1 MKTLHVALLAVL
13 AGCAAAPQEPPAA
26 STPPPC
32 CPCACPP
39 AAAAAPAPAPAAS
52 SPATTATRAYRQ
64 TEKTIAP
71 AVTAPDAS
79 AAYIRAVDRA
89 DRLARE
95 ALRLLVSQD
104 GHPTAEAIARA
115 KSTMDD
121 LIATLDAP

>member
-1 MKTLHVALLAVL
+1 LKTLAAALLAVL

-26 STPPPC
+26 AAPPPC

-39 AAAAAPAPAPAAS
+39 AATVPAPAPAAS

-115 KSTMDD
+115 KQTMDD